1 MIKTTGITDMLNRT
15 KTKALLT
22 ATIAASILICGCG
35 VKKDSDDKVLLQF
48 DESITE
54 VTSDGQKDLLE
65 IKNDG
70 RNFYQFDPGNNLLI
84 ASGFFCSNVSIINM
98 ETGAKNVIGF
108 PESERGL
115 GGTDYEGQELSGQ
128 NAWYEDGKV
137 SFYATSHDDQKL
149 VVFTFDCAT
158 GELKDTARYDV
169 ERPAFVRDAG
179 NYIVYVKSLMV
190 DAGDNKYKTQ
200 YDLNIFD
207 KTTGEDITVAINI
220 GKQPARGY
228 DMITL
233 NSDKTKVLFTE
244 TKDNTPAL
252 YEYDI
257 PSGEIREVY
266 KCSKDDYISGFTYAW
281 GSNKIYLRY
290 GRMFSSLF
298 NYECLP
304 NYTMVITTDGR
315 TYELHSSLV
324 HGYNIN
330 YTGIAV
336 Y

>member
-1 MIKTTGITDMLNRT
+1 MLNR
-15 KTKALLT
+15 KKSKALLIGT
-22 ATIAASILICGCG
+22 MAASILISGCG
-35 VKKDSDDKVLLQF
+35 VKKDSDDKVLLQI
-48 DESITE
+48 DENITE
-54 VTSDGQKDLLE
+54 ITSDGQEDLLD
-65 IKNDG
+65 ISNYKAQ
-70 RNFYQFDPGNNLLI
+70 YWQYDPGNDLLI

-98 ETGAKNVIGF
+98 ETGANNVIGF
-108 PESERGL
+108 PESEDGF
-115 GGTDYEGQELSGQ
+115 GGIDYEGQELSGQ

-137 SFYATSHDDQKL
+137 SFYATAHDDQKL

-158 GELKDTARYDV
+158 GELEDTVHYDV

-179 NYIVYVKSLMV
+179 NFIVYVKSIMV
-190 DAGDNKYKTQ
+190 DDGNNKYKLQ

-207 KTTGEDITVAINI
+207 KTTGEDKTVASDI

-233 NSDKTKVLFTE
+233 NSDKSKVLFTE
-244 TKDNTPAL
+244 TKDDTPVL

-257 PSGEIREVY
+257 PSGETREVY
-266 KCSKDDYISGFTYAW
+266 KCSEGDYISGFTYAS

-290 GRMFSSLF
+290 GKMFPSLF
-298 NYECLP
+298 DYECLP

-315 TYELHSSLV
+315 SYELHSSLI
-324 HGYNIN
+324 HGYEIHN
-330 YTGIAV
+330 TGIAV